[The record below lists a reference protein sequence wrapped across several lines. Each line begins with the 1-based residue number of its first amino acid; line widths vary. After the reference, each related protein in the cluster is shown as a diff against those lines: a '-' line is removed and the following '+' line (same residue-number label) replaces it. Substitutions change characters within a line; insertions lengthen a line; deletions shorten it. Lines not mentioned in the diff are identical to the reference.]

1 MTEAESRKAR
11 ALLALAGLS
20 VGDAFGE
27 QFFVESSVLDYRV
40 LNRVEPAGFGPTIR
54 IWRCRLQKFHSSPG
68 PLTKMHLSPVLP
80 FDMTCCVVMAPP
92 CIGFCVGLPVECP
105 GRKLPAPNSN
115 GKVSYGN
122 GSAMRVGPVEA
133 WYADDLDQVIEM
145 AKTSA
150 IVTHAHSEAVAG
162 AVAVAIAGALAWTLF
177 LLRFGSQQRV
187 STTSPMHCG
196 EQSKKQSTST
206 PCAP

>member
-1 MTEAESRKAR
+1 
-11 ALLALAGLS
+11 
-20 VGDAFGE
+20 
-27 QFFVESSVLDYRV
+27 
-40 LNRVEPAGFGPTIR
+40 
-54 IWRCRLQKFHSSPG
+54 
-68 PLTKMHLSPVLP
+68 
-80 FDMTCCVVMAPP
+80 
-92 CIGFCVGLPVECP
+92 
-105 GRKLPAPNSN
+105 
-115 GKVSYGN
+115 
-122 GSAMRVGPVEA
+122 MRVGPVEA